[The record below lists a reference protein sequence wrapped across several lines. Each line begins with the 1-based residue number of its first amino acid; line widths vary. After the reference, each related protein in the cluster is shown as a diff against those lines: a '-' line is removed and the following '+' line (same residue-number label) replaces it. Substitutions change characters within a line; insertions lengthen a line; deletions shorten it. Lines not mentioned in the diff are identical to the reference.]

1 MSFSV
6 GDKVAFKKDTIKG
19 EILSIESPYKVTILC
34 VDGFEMS
41 VSVNDLV
48 KIEEITYVKDV
59 YTDHLDVKDSDPKL
73 VKSKNNKRRK
83 RVLKVDLHIEALD
96 LGGSKLD
103 NAEIIRIQLE
113 KCYEGIERAINSNIT
128 KLEIIH
134 GIGKGILRCEVH
146 SILKAYNL
154 RFYLTQDEGATEVY
168 F

>member
-48 KIEEITYVKDV
+48 KIEERTYVKDV

-96 LGGSKLD
+96 LVGCKLD

-146 SILKAYNL
+146 SILASYNL